1 MFYQS
6 FLKKFFKV
14 LCFVKII
21 VYYKYL
27 VSFQLFFS
35 VLMNKVGIFLIYI
48 IFLIKELK
56 YKENDFEFL
65 IKGNEAVIFL

>member
-1 MFYQS
+1 
-6 FLKKFFKV
+6 
-14 LCFVKII
+14 
-21 VYYKYL
+21 
-27 VSFQLFFS
+27 
-35 VLMNKVGIFLIYI
+35 MNKVGIFLIYI